1 MTSFYSLDHATS
13 SGEIAMLLH
22 FMNAFLNISK
32 PITGQMLIENEN
44 IND

>member
-13 SGEIAMLLH
+13 SGEIVTLLY

-32 PITGQMLIENEN
+32 SVTGQMLKENEN